1 MKPGI
6 GVIAAALTALTVG
19 LAAVPSLQ
27 AAERLR
33 VGILQFGTMNWQ
45 LETMIADRIYDD
57 SVLDLKVRKLASK
70 NATAVALQAGGV
82 DIIVSDWIWA
92 MRQNAS
98 GDDLAFVPYSTA
110 LGAILLAAGSDLD
123 SVADLRGKRIGIA
136 GGPLDKSW
144 LVLRAWHRARRGVD
158 LIDVSEPVFAAPP
171 LLSEQLRTGDL
182 DAVLTFWP
190 YAARLETA
198 GHRRL
203 SDVGSLLKDL
213 GISEPQALVGYVFR
227 KELIGRNPAGLR
239 EFFTAID
246 RTNAVLGSSEAA
258 WRRLRPLMK
267 VQNDAEFEALKT
279 GYRSG
284 IPALSQ
290 PPDIEA
296 AGKLFDI
303 LVSVGGEMLVGPGTL
318 FDQDIFW
325 DPKTIIGQ

>member
-6 GVIAAALTALTVG
+6 GAIAAALAALTVG

-27 AAERLR
+27 AAERLH
-33 VGILQFGTMNWQ
+33 VGILQFGTVNWQ
-45 LETMIADRIYDD
+45 LDTMIGGPIYDE
-57 SVLDLKVRKLASK
+57 SVLDLRVRNLASK
-70 NATAVALQAGGV
+70 TATAVALQAGAV

-110 LGAILLAAGSDLD
+110 LGAILLAAGSDLE
-123 SVADLRGKRIGIA
+123 SVADLSGKRIGIA

-144 LVLRAWHRARRGVD
+144 LILRAWHRVKRGVD
-158 LIDVSEPVFAAPP
+158 LIEDSEPVFAAPP
-171 LLSEQLRTGDL
+171 LLSEQLRTGNL

-213 GISEPQALVGYVFR
+213 GISEPQALIGYVFR

-239 EFFTAID
+239 EFFAAID

-267 VQNDAEFEALKT
+267 VQNDAEFEALKM

-284 IPALSQ
+284 IPDSNH

-303 LVSVGGEMLVGPGTL
+303 LVSVGGEMLVGPGTQ
-318 FDQDIFW
+318 FDKDIFW